1 MRRPVRRSRCL
12 GHTWAP
18 PGARRRHLRRPG
30 RASGDVRAL
39 ALPLPVAQ
47 RAALRDHCPVR
58 EPVALRPWSA
68 RHCPT
73 MSAAAVTL
81 FGALG
86 AVAALLAVL
95 LPVIL
100 TQGASLRRELDAVR
114 ADVGEVR
121 ADVGEVRRDLH
132 DVSDRVAR
140 IEGALTGRVGAVA
153 GVAAAL
159 TPAPPV
165 AAG

>member
-1 MRRPVRRSRCL
+1 
-12 GHTWAP
+12 
-18 PGARRRHLRRPG
+18 
-30 RASGDVRAL
+30 
-39 ALPLPVAQ
+39 
-47 RAALRDHCPVR
+47 
-58 EPVALRPWSA
+58 
-68 RHCPT
+68 

-86 AVAALLAVL
+86 AVAAMLAVL

-121 ADVGEVRRDLH
+121 RDLH

-140 IEGALTGRVGAVA
+140 IEGALTGRGGAVH
-153 GVAAAL
+153 GGAAA
-159 TPAPPV
+159 PALPV

>member
-1 MRRPVRRSRCL
+1 
-12 GHTWAP
+12 
-18 PGARRRHLRRPG
+18 
-30 RASGDVRAL
+30 
-39 ALPLPVAQ
+39 
-47 RAALRDHCPVR
+47 
-58 EPVALRPWSA
+58 
-68 RHCPT
+68 

>member
-1 MRRPVRRSRCL
+1 
-12 GHTWAP
+12 
-18 PGARRRHLRRPG
+18 
-30 RASGDVRAL
+30 
-39 ALPLPVAQ
+39 
-47 RAALRDHCPVR
+47 
-58 EPVALRPWSA
+58 
-68 RHCPT
+68 

-86 AVAALLAVL
+86 AVAAMLAVL

-121 ADVGEVRRDLH
+121 RDLH

-140 IEGALTGRVGAVA
+140 IEGALTGLAVA
-153 GVAAAL
+153 APCTGVL
-159 TPAPPV
+159 PPRRCRSLPASCRRYPGPP
-165 AAG
+165 

>member
-1 MRRPVRRSRCL
+1 
-12 GHTWAP
+12 
-18 PGARRRHLRRPG
+18 
-30 RASGDVRAL
+30 
-39 ALPLPVAQ
+39 
-47 RAALRDHCPVR
+47 
-58 EPVALRPWSA
+58 
-68 RHCPT
+68 
-73 MSAAAVTL
+73 MSNAAVTL

-121 ADVGEVRRDLH
+121 RDLH

-140 IEGALTGRVGAVA
+140 IEGALTGRVSAVPAA
-153 GVAAAL
+153 GVPAL
-159 TPAPPV
+159 QT